1 MSEVPSVPFGRLLLQ
16 NVRCFRDTTIE
27 LDPKLTVF
35 VVLVGVILSLSYFGR
50 RDEPHAKVGGGR
62 RTKRGKR

>member
-1 MSEVPSVPFGRLLLQ
+1 MPEWMMLP
-16 NVRCFRDTTIE
+16 E
-27 LDPKLTVF
+27 ALDPKLTVF